1 MNYDA
6 KGIPMDY
13 EAQQD
18 ALADLFKKLPTSK
31 KEKEEKP
38 CEDTDITCED
48 CEYHMTVSWCAK
60 AVNHDPKINKDYETG
75 WMDGYDAKENENIWI
90 PVGEGFEDNYPE
102 DDDYYLIAYR
112 IYDSDIKYGIGRWD
126 GKYEYWIV
134 PKSTDTIFY
143 NKKYYVLAYTNIP
156 KYKEQRSI

>member
-1 MNYDA
+1 MDYDA

-18 ALADLFKKLPTSK
+18 ALVDLLKRLLIDGPDVVKKDLEEKFKTEKERFDAERAAASK

-38 CEDTDITCED
+38 CEDADITCED
-48 CEYHMTVSWCAK
+48 CKYHMTVSWCAK
-60 AVNHDPKINKDYETG
+60 AMNHDPKINKDYESG
-75 WMDGYDAKENENIWI
+75 WFDGYDAKENENIWI

-126 GKYEYWIV
+126 GKY
-134 PKSTDTIFY
+134 
-143 NKKYYVLAYTNIP
+143 
-156 KYKEQRSI
+156 

>member
-1 MNYDA
+1 MDYDA

-18 ALADLFKKLPTSK
+18 VLADLFKRLPTSK

-48 CEYHMTVSWCAK
+48 CKYHMTVSWCTK
-60 AVNHDPKINKDYETG
+60 AMNHDPKINKDYETG
-75 WMDGYDAKENENIWI
+75 WFDGYDAKENENIWI

-102 DDDYYLIAYR
+102 DNSFYWVVFKDKEAYITTKGVWR
-112 IYDSDIKYGIGRWD
+112 SKYHIWEVYTPFGLKLKGPTEI
-126 GKYEYWIV
+126 I
-134 PKSTDTIFY
+134 
-143 NKKYYVLAYTNIP
+143 AYTNIP
-156 KYKEQRSI
+156 EYKEQRSI